1 MKVINTWNW
10 KTFLLFPIWSFY
22 NGFYVECLIFILP
35 TIVWGILLISINTSV
50 LSNLSIVLLTIVNAL
65 YSCLHVFIL
74 GIFSL
79 FINENILKDG
89 KVILN
94 VIFVLHYVACNIYIN
109 KFRNNYLRQRNLSK
123 KLCLKKKIY
132 LTDNKWN
139 IIELIIIISLAIL
152 IINSNALV
160 VSMGL
165 KIMP

>member
-10 KTFLLFPIWSFY
+10 KTFLLLPIWSFY

-35 TIVWGILLISINTSV
+35 TIVWGILLISIDNSI

-74 GIFSL
+74 EIFSL

-89 KVILN
+89 KIILN
-94 VIFVLHYVACNIYIN
+94 IVFVLHYIACNIYIN
-109 KFRNNYLRQRNLSK
+109 KSRNNYLRQKNLSK
-123 KLCLKKKIY
+123 KICLENQIH
-132 LTDNKWN
+132 LTDKKWN
-139 IIELIIIISLAIL
+139 IIELIIIIPLAIL
-152 IINSNALV
+152 IINSNVLV